1 MSAENRPLSPHLQIY
16 RPQLTSVLSFMHRF
30 TGSGLAV
37 GTLLLVYWLVAVA
50 SGPDAYETAQNLIG
64 SFIGRLFLFGWT
76 VALFYHL
83 CNGIRHLVWDTG
95 RALDLEGVYLGGWL
109 VLIGTGVLTL
119 LSWIFGYV
127 AMGAF

>member
-1 MSAENRPLSPHLQIY
+1 MSADNRPLSPHLQVY

-109 VLIGTGVLTL
+109 VLVGTGALTL